1 MRLITH
7 VIIAIEFCLATA
19 WHISPLHK
27 IHRWH
32 LLVGYIHKSSSLFL
46 SSEHNECSETETPN
60 KTLVRKPEDG
70 DILTFT
76 LHRFEA
82 RNNEE
87 IYPPFDTSGRL
98 QLVLNGG
105 HYLPSLHS
113 LLSTMH
119 EGETVTSATI
129 DAGFG
134 SYNPDL
140 KITIPTSQI
149 GDVDTSL
156 VKIGTRLAFGET
168 ECRIVSMTDDEWVC
182 DANHVLAGAE
192 YEVDVTLESL
202 EEGIKNWGF
211 VEDNINRKYRV
222 ATFALGC
229 FWGGELAYQRMP
241 GVISTHV
248 GYTQGNV
255 TNPTYEEVC
264 TGKTGHT
271 EAIRVVYDPT
281 VVTYH
286 NLVQLGLD
294 RLGDNIYK
302 LNQVG
307 NDRGTQYRHGI
318 YYHNNEQKDIA
329 LKLLAD
335 QDISGGKE
343 IMTEVKQVADFY
355 VAEGYH
361 QQYLMKGGQSA
372 KKGAGETIR
381 CYG

>member
-229 FWGGELAYQRMP
+229 FWGGGM
-241 GVISTHV
+241 STVSLQFVEYHS
-248 GYTQGNV
+248 
-255 TNPTYEEVC
+255 EV
-264 TGKTGHT
+264 
-271 EAIRVVYDPT
+271 
-281 VVTYH
+281 
-286 NLVQLGLD
+286 
-294 RLGDNIYK
+294 
-302 LNQVG
+302 
-307 NDRGTQYRHGI
+307 
-318 YYHNNEQKDIA
+318 
-329 LKLLAD
+329 
-335 QDISGGKE
+335 
-343 IMTEVKQVADFY
+343 
-355 VAEGYH
+355 
-361 QQYLMKGGQSA
+361 YLQFF
-372 KKGAGETIR
+372 R
-381 CYG
+381 NYLP